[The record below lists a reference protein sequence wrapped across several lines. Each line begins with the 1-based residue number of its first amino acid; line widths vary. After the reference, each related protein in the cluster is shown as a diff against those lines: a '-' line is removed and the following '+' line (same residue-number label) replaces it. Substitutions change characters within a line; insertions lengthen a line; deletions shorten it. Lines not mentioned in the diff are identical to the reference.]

1 MSIFTDL
8 ASVLDEN
15 DELSNKERA
24 KLIADNKDEKEIK
37 ELVKRL
43 NYQNRG
49 IQSDSIKVLYEIG
62 YVKPELILPYLNDF
76 LDLLNSSNNR
86 MIWGSMCALSSISN
100 SEAKQLYPH
109 LNKILNAVD
118 EGSIITKDAAVIIL
132 VNLAKIN
139 TYKSECTNLYL
150 KVLKNSPHNQ
160 FPMYAEKGF
169 EIIDSSCKNEFQ
181 AIIAIRLDQL
191 EKESQKKRLLKL
203 LKKLES

>member
-100 SEAKQLYPH
+100 IEAKQLYPH

-118 EGSIITKDAAVIIL
+118 EGSVITKDAAVIIL

-150 KVLKNSPHNQ
+150 KELKNSPHNQ

-181 AIIAIRLDQL
+181 TIIAIRLDQL

>member
-62 YVKPELILPYLNDF
+62 YVKP
-76 LDLLNSSNNR
+76 
-86 MIWGSMCALSSISN
+86 
-100 SEAKQLYPH
+100 
-109 LNKILNAVD
+109 
-118 EGSIITKDAAVIIL
+118 
-132 VNLAKIN
+132 
-139 TYKSECTNLYL
+139 
-150 KVLKNSPHNQ
+150 
-160 FPMYAEKGF
+160 
-169 EIIDSSCKNEFQ
+169 
-181 AIIAIRLDQL
+181 
-191 EKESQKKRLLKL
+191 
-203 LKKLES
+203 

>member
-24 KLIADNKDEKEIK
+24 KLIADKKDEKEIK

-62 YVKPELILPYLNDF
+62 YVKPELISPYVNDF
-76 LDLLNSSNNR
+76 LDLLNNSNNR

-100 SEAKQLYPH
+100 SE
-109 LNKILNAVD
+109 
-118 EGSIITKDAAVIIL
+118 
-132 VNLAKIN
+132 
-139 TYKSECTNLYL
+139 
-150 KVLKNSPHNQ
+150 
-160 FPMYAEKGF
+160 
-169 EIIDSSCKNEFQ
+169 
-181 AIIAIRLDQL
+181 
-191 EKESQKKRLLKL
+191 
-203 LKKLES
+203 